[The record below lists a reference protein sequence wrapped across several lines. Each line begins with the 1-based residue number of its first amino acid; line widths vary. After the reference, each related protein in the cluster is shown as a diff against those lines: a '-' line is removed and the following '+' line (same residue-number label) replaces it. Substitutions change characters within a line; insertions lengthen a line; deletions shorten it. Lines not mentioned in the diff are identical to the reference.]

1 MHKRLA
7 TDLMSLAHEILTM
20 KSKDNVFALKEKA
33 AELHEKLAV
42 LAFVE
47 EYVAT
52 TPKLETPKEFLSETV
67 KSAISQKEMGIETNA
82 ENKEI
87 EQKEVVEE
95 KTKEVIKVEP
105 LVQEIIEQPFE
116 ELEEIIFSKL
126 PEENTEEAPKIEE
139 PILKSDLEV
148 SLDKE
153 TVIEH
158 NKEVTKPKIV
168 QTTLEEEL
176 KDTIA
181 VDVAASLF
189 DVPVQKSLNDK
200 LVASINIGLNDR
212 IAFVKHLF
220 NGSQEDYNRVVSQLN
235 TFKTEKEAKKFINK
249 MVKPDYDWSSQEEL
263 ESRFISIIEKKFI

>member
-7 TDLMSLAHEILTM
+7 KDLMSLAHEILTM
-20 KSKDNVFALKEKA
+20 KSKDDVFALKEKA

-42 LAFVE
+42 LAFVK

-52 TPKLETPKEFLSETV
+52 TPNLETSEAV
-67 KSAISQKEMGIETNA
+67 LNEVVEKAFVQKEKGFENSIE
-82 ENKEI
+82 EKEI
-87 EQKEVVEE
+87 EPKEVVEE
-95 KTKEVIKVEP
+95 NTEAKP
-105 LVQEIIEQPFE
+105 PVQEITEQPFD

-126 PEENTEEAPKIEE
+126 PDETPNEAIKIEE
-139 PILKSDLEV
+139 PTLKVESE
-148 SLDKE
+148 SSIELDINTEPEKE
-153 TVIEH
+153 ITPQ
-158 NKEVTKPKIV
+158 KTV

-263 ESRFISIIEKKFI
+263 ESRFMSIIEKKFI